1 VNSNSVLV
9 ALIDSHYIEQ
19 GELVEK
25 ALLLQSLEDAVGR
38 GQSSPRGTRPPS
50 GTYVDPEFR
59 AFILEPRIPATSH
72 FECTQSFHLDIN

>member
-25 ALLLQSLEDAVGR
+25 ALLLQSL
-38 GQSSPRGTRPPS
+38 
-50 GTYVDPEFR
+50 
-59 AFILEPRIPATSH
+59 
-72 FECTQSFHLDIN
+72 